1 VQKSLLKKLFLTPIS
16 HLSVLVFILLGI
28 YVPPIEGEQIRDID
42 TSYWSA
48 AGTTKQSIG
57 DILSL
62 PANHWSRT
70 DHRPWLQILNGPQEA
85 WTKVQIPARGNDKKL
100 SLVAEINFPMHRDIE
115 YYLVQNGVLID
126 SYVPSTRK
134 TERATNISKYDSDFN
149 HAELPSAFM
158 FAASSKDSLDLYAHS
173 TILGAR
179 LPRPSIMT
187 SQNYSDQRNFFDL
200 LLGALIG
207 ANVAILLYNLAV
219 GLMLRQIVYH
229 YFTIFILGIVGV
241 AFTASG
247 IAERIFPS
255 LAYDHNLYSLITAEC
270 VALGVLGICLFESG
284 FYQLSVINRDVKA
297 THRRLGVIA
306 AAASM
311 ILMPWIGSAQRP
323 LFLTLVMIAAIASN
337 RYATMRQHDLK
348 IVREYRL
355 GIAIFVAP
363 LLISIASWYE
373 LIQAHFMRTMFFQFG
388 VFGAS
393 IYFSSTVALRFKE
406 IQAKKSQLIRQIKT
420 EAHSAAAT
428 GSMAGQ
434 LSSAIE
440 EAEVAIMFIDIAAFS
455 QLSAPLSS
463 RLVFDQLSKRLG
475 EIATIIRD
483 LGGNIDRSLGDGL
496 LCFFGY
502 RLGETP
508 ESNTRRAFLAG
519 RKIQEHTVAST
530 INAISEGRNLLVMPV
545 RIGIHSS
552 KMLLGNIGG
561 ATRIDFTMI
570 GAGVNFASRLE
581 AACSPFKLMLSET
594 CYEHLRILGYEANE
608 FSRVGISIKHKAE
621 LVTSYEYDPF
631 RNRVEDLH
639 MAEHAYFQ
647 NLGIHTRDQRYQ
659 VRSSGSI
666 ALRAGH
672 DELVIQD
679 LSRFGF
685 RVLSNKQFGRQTCL
699 SVKVI
704 VPDSALVESL
714 RSYFVD
720 ELTIEV
726 RWSRQSSV
734 PGTYQHGVKI
744 VGSSKDQRD
753 FLFETLVANFG
764 EVSASDIEQ
773 LSQEVA

>member
-1 VQKSLLKKLFLTPIS
+1 MQKSLLKKLFLTPIS

-62 PANHWSRT
+62 PANHWSST
-70 DHRPWLQILNGPQEA
+70 DHRPWLQILEGSQEA

-115 YYLVQNGVLID
+115 YYLVEDGKIID
-126 SYVPSTRK
+126 SYVPSARK
-134 TERATNISKYDSDFN
+134 TEPAPSINKSDN
-149 HAELPSAFM
+149 DVANAEVPNAFM
-158 FAASSKDSLDLYAHS
+158 FTASSQASLDLYVHS

-187 SQNYSDQRNFFDL
+187 SQEYSDQRNFFDL

-247 IAERIFPS
+247 IAERIFSS

-323 LFLTLVMIAAIASN
+323 LFLTLVMIAAIVAN
-337 RYATMRQHDLK
+337 RYAKMRQHDLK
-348 IVREYRL
+348 IVREYQL

-463 RLVFDQLSKRLG
+463 RLVFDQLSRRLG

-483 LGGNIDRSLGDGL
+483 LGGNVDRSLGDGL

-502 RLGETP
+502 RLGEAP

-519 RKIQEHTVAST
+519 RKIQEHTVTST
-530 INAISEGRNLLVMPV
+530 LKAISAGEIPLVMPV
-545 RIGIHSS
+545 RIGMHSS

-639 MAEHAYFQ
+639 LAEHAYFQ

-666 ALRAGH
+666 ALRAGD

-699 SVKVI
+699 SVKVM
-704 VPDSALVESL
+704 VADSAVVESL

-744 VGSSKDQRD
+744 VGNSKDQRD
-753 FLFETLVANFG
+753 FLFEKLAANYA
-764 EVSASDIEQ
+764 EVSATDIEQ